1 MRHRI
6 ANAPRIL
13 ATPPA
18 RSATVVIGMGILK
31 DAILSFAIAVT
42 AVIGAEGIGWAWYVL
57 GLLWLGR

>member
-1 MRHRI
+1 M
-6 ANAPRIL
+6 

-18 RSATVVIGMGILK
+18 RSATVIGMGILK
-31 DAILSFAIAVT
+31 DVILSFAVAVT